1 MAHFAKLDENNQVT
15 EVVAVN
21 NDVLQN
27 LPFPDSE
34 PIGVA
39 FLESLFGPGVW
50 KQTSYNNN
58 FRGNYAGLS
67 MTYDTENDIF
77 IRPKPFPS
85 WVLNKQT
92 ASWNAPV
99 SKPDGKSY
107 TWNEET
113 LSWDYVPPPPTPF
126 PSWKLDENDIWQ
138 PPVPRPTDGQAYR
151 WDEATQTWIVRT
163 V

>member
-39 FLESLFGPGVW
+39 FLQSLFGPGIW

-113 LSWDYVPPPPTPF
+113 LSWD
-126 PSWKLDENDIWQ
+126 
-138 PPVPRPTDGQAYR
+138 
-151 WDEATQTWIVRT
+151 
-163 V
+163 